1 MIAYNSIQ
9 ICRCVMKE
17 YPLVPLG
24 TLISQAKKVRCG
36 EEDYPV
42 LSMTM
47 HNGLI
52 FQDKKFKKV
61 IASQDRS
68 NYKVVYR
75 NQLVISF
82 PIDEGVL
89 AAQRITDAGIVSPA
103 YGIWD
108 IDQEKILPE
117 FLECALRCERALNY
131 YKSKLRGSTA
141 RRRSLPTS
149 TLLAFNV
156 PLPSISEQLNVLAIV
171 HKLKSVI
178 DTRKEEINV
187 LDKLVKARFVEMF
200 GDPGLPNRN
209 YPIIQLEDIAD
220 VKSSHRIFTSDFVEE
235 GIPFY
240 RGKEIGELARG
251 EVPKEVYYISTEKYK
266 EISNDDSKP
275 LIGDLLMPSICDKG
289 QVWMVN
295 TESPFY
301 YKDGRVLCISPD
313 RNRIN
318 PQYFQHYIKMRTIS
332 EYPKLGSGSTF
343 AEFKIFQ
350 LKRLMI
356 SLPPLDRQNQF
367 AEIVT
372 RINKSKS
379 VIQKSLDET
388 QILFQ
393 SLMQEYFG

>member
-1 MIAYNSIQ
+1 MVKLLDITGKAISG
-9 ICRCVMKE
+9 E
-17 YPLVPLG
+17 WG
-24 TLISQAKKVRCG
+24 TDCDHQDGI
-36 EEDYPV
+36 PV
-42 LSMTM
+42 LRTTNFRN
-47 HNGLI
+47 NGTINYDNVVIRNIIKDVKNKFLCYGDI
-52 FQDKKFKKV
+52 IIEKSGGSDKQPV
-61 IASQDRS
+61 GR
-68 NYKVVYR
+68 VVYFDGKGNR
-75 NQLVISF
+75 YLFNNF
-82 PIDEGVL
+82 TGVL
-89 AAQRITDAGIVSPA
+89 RVKNTDRWNPKYIFYALFAAYKRGETRRFENRTTGLHNLQLDSYVKNFNIQEISITYQNKIC
-103 YGIWD
+103 D
-108 IDQEKILPE
+108 ILDNIHHQIILREKEL
-117 FLECALRCERALNY
+117 
-131 YKSKLRGSTA
+131 T
-141 RRRSLPTS
+141 
-149 TLLAFNV
+149 
-156 PLPSISEQLNVLAIV
+156 
-171 HKLKSVI
+171 H
-178 DTRKEEINV
+178 
-187 LDKLVKARFVEMF
+187 LDDLVKARFVEMF

-240 RGKEIGELARG
+240 RGKEIGELERG

-379 VIQKSLDET
+379 VIQKSLDEM

-393 SLMQEYFG
+393 SLMQKYFG

>member
-1 MIAYNSIQ
+1 
-9 ICRCVMKE
+9 MKE

-372 RINKSKS
+372 RINKSKVAIDHG
-379 VIQKSLDET
+379 VILIRKAL
-388 QILFQ
+388 Q
-393 SLMQEYFG
+393 S

>member
-1 MIAYNSIQ
+1 
-9 ICRCVMKE
+9 MKE

-89 AAQRITDAGIVSPA
+89 AAQQITDAGIVSPA

-372 RINKSKS
+372 RINKSKVAIDHG
-379 VIQKSLDET
+379 VILIRKAL
-388 QILFQ
+388 Q
-393 SLMQEYFG
+393 SGYHNVWGN

>member
-1 MIAYNSIQ
+1 
-9 ICRCVMKE
+9 MKE
-17 YPLVPLG
+17 YPLVPLD
-24 TLISQAKKVRCG
+24 TLISQAKTVRCG
-36 EEDYPV
+36 EGDYPV

-52 FQDKKFKKV
+52 FQDEKFKKV
-61 IASQDRS
+61 IASKDRS

-108 IDQEKILPE
+108 INQEKILPE
-117 FLECALRCERALNY
+117 FLEYALRCERALNY

-141 RRRSLPTS
+141 RRRSLPTP
-149 TLLAFNV
+149 TLLAFTV
-156 PLPSISEQLNVLAIV
+156 PLPSVDEQLRVLSIM
-171 HKLKSVI
+171 HKLRHVI
-178 DTRKEEINV
+178 DKRKKEIDD
-187 LDKLVKARFVEMF
+187 LDELVKARFVEMF
-200 GDPGLPNRN
+200 GDPGIPNRN

-266 EISNDDSKP
+266 EISSDDSKP

-318 PQYFQHYIKMRTIS
+318 PQYFQYYIKMRTIS

-388 QILFQ
+388 QILFK

>member
-1 MIAYNSIQ
+1 
-9 ICRCVMKE
+9 MKE

>member
-1 MIAYNSIQ
+1 
-9 ICRCVMKE
+9 MKE

-141 RRRSLPTS
+141 RRRSLLTS

-209 YPIIQLEDIAD
+209 YPIIQLEGIAD

>member
-1 MIAYNSIQ
+1 
-9 ICRCVMKE
+9 MKE

-200 GDPGLPNRN
+200 EGGENQWGQKKLVECCNNKNDIKCGPFGS
-209 YPIIQLEDIAD
+209 QLHVEDYQN
-220 VKSSHRIFTSDFVEE
+220 V
-235 GIPFY
+235 GIPVYGIPEVNSGFKTNPKLY
-240 RGKEIGELARG
+240 VSRLKAEELSSYNLIPGDVAVSRKGNVGQAALFHDELKNGIIHSDVLRIRLNEQILNPLFLIGELHFSQGIRNQVMQA
-251 EVPKEVYYISTEKYK
+251 
-266 EISNDDSKP
+266 SNGA
-275 LIGDLLMPSICDKG
+275 IMPG
-289 QVWMVN
+289 TNV
-295 TESPFY
+295 T
-301 YKDGRVLCISPD
+301 
-313 RNRIN
+313 
-318 PQYFQHYIKMRTIS
+318 
-332 EYPKLGSGSTF
+332 KLK
-343 AEFKIFQ
+343 KI
-350 LKRLMI
+350 I
-356 SLPPLDRQNQF
+356 IDVPPLSMQMKYSTLVQQV
-367 AEIVT
+367 E
-372 RINKSKS
+372 KSKS
-379 VIQKSLDET
+379 VIQKSLDEM

-393 SLMQEYFG
+393 SLMQKYFG

>member
-1 MIAYNSIQ
+1 MVKLLDITGKAISG
-9 ICRCVMKE
+9 E
-17 YPLVPLG
+17 WG
-24 TLISQAKKVRCG
+24 TDCDHQDGI
-36 EEDYPV
+36 PV
-42 LSMTM
+42 LRTTNFRN
-47 HNGLI
+47 NGTINYDNVVIRNIIKDVKNKFLCYGDI
-52 FQDKKFKKV
+52 IIEKSGGSDKQPV
-61 IASQDRS
+61 GR
-68 NYKVVYR
+68 VVYFDGKGNR
-75 NQLVISF
+75 YLFNNF
-82 PIDEGVL
+82 TGVL
-89 AAQRITDAGIVSPA
+89 RVKNTDRWNPKYIFYALFAAYKRGETRRFENRTTCLHNLQLDSYVKNFNIQEISITYQNKIC
-103 YGIWD
+103 D
-108 IDQEKILPE
+108 ILDNIHHQIILREKEL
-117 FLECALRCERALNY
+117 
-131 YKSKLRGSTA
+131 T
-141 RRRSLPTS
+141 
-149 TLLAFNV
+149 
-156 PLPSISEQLNVLAIV
+156 
-171 HKLKSVI
+171 H
-178 DTRKEEINV
+178 
-187 LDKLVKARFVEMF
+187 LDDLVKARFVEMF

-240 RGKEIGELARG
+240 RGKEIGELSRG

>member
-1 MIAYNSIQ
+1 
-9 ICRCVMKE
+9 MKE

-200 GDPGLPNRN
+200 EGGENQWGQKKLVECCNNKNDIKCGPFGS
-209 YPIIQLEDIAD
+209 QLHVEDYQN
-220 VKSSHRIFTSDFVEE
+220 V
-235 GIPFY
+235 GIPVYGIPEVNSGFKINPKLY
-240 RGKEIGELARG
+240 VSRLKAEELSSYNLIAGDVAVSRKGNVGQAALFHDELKNGIIHSDVLRIRLNEQILNPLFLIGELHFSQGIRNQVMQA
-251 EVPKEVYYISTEKYK
+251 
-266 EISNDDSKP
+266 SNGA
-275 LIGDLLMPSICDKG
+275 IMPG
-289 QVWMVN
+289 TNV
-295 TESPFY
+295 T
-301 YKDGRVLCISPD
+301 
-313 RNRIN
+313 
-318 PQYFQHYIKMRTIS
+318 
-332 EYPKLGSGSTF
+332 KLK
-343 AEFKIFQ
+343 KI
-350 LKRLMI
+350 I
-356 SLPPLDRQNQF
+356 IDVPPLSMQMKYSTLVQQV
-367 AEIVT
+367 E
-372 RINKSKS
+372 KSKS
-379 VIQKSLDET
+379 VIQKSLDEM

-393 SLMQEYFG
+393 SLMQKYFG

>member
-1 MIAYNSIQ
+1 MTRI
-9 ICRCVMKE
+9 R
-17 YPLVPLG
+17 VPLG
-24 TLISQAKKVRCG
+24 KFIKEYSERNKGNEDIPVYSVTNSQGFCTEYFGKEV
-36 EEDYPV
+36 
-42 LSMTM
+42 
-47 HNGLI
+47 
-52 FQDKKFKKV
+52 
-61 IASQDRS
+61 ASQDKTT
-68 NYKVVYR
+68 YKIVPQGYFAYNPSRINVGS
-75 NQLVISF
+75 V
-82 PIDEGVL
+82 DW
-89 AAQRITDAGIVSPA
+89 QRYEKRVIVSPL
-103 YGIWD
+103 YNVFSVSEGIDRQYLYYFLRSDLGRQMIKAKASGSVRDNLKLDMLKEMTIPD
-108 IDQEKILPE
+108 I
-117 FLECALRCERALNY
+117 
-131 YKSKLRGSTA
+131 S
-141 RRRSLPTS
+141 
-149 TLLAFNV
+149 V
-156 PLPSISEQLNVLAIV
+156 EQQ
-171 HKLKSVI
+171 KFCSS
-178 DTRKEEINV
+178 V
-187 LDKLVKARFVEMF
+187 LDKLHKLIQMRQQELQKLDEFIKARFVEMF